1 MTSLKITTTDELLAV
16 LPHQLG
22 HRLDDC
28 IVIALVRDRV
38 LGPVA
43 RTDLPRERD
52 TDACADQLLA
62 SLLRVEPE
70 LALVVGFE
78 SVPGQSRSLRR
89 ALHEGLTGAGVGII
103 DHVVVREGRW
113 WGACCRPCA
122 GSLDGLVAEHAD
134 GHAVPD
140 DASVPAVAELIA
152 TGSAPLASRDQVGA
166 LVAEDPTSSAGVGEA
181 LHLLDGV
188 DPVDAADPVGAADPS
203 DVSAADAGRHEHDLA
218 GGRGDGV
225 PALWARVLAPEGLR
239 GDTFAATDTEVARM
253 LRSLRDKAW
262 RDALVAWM
270 SAVMFPLDLVDDAS
284 SMLLAQSAP
293 AGPVRTATWSRV
305 VLQRLLALSRRTPD
319 ALAEE
324 AAAICTVTACVAWG
338 LGNGSTAGDALSRAL
353 RVQPDYTLALY
364 LSRLVEFQV
373 RPRRQWSDVA
383 A

>member
-122 GSLDGLVAEHAD
+122 GSLDGLVAQHAD

-152 TGSAPLASRDQVGA
+152 TGSAPLASRDQVSA

-188 DPVDAADPVGAADPS
+188 DPVDAADPS

-218 GGRGDGV
+218 GGGRGRV
-225 PALWARVLAPEGLR
+225 PPR
-239 GDTFAATDTEVARM
+239 GGRGG
-253 LRSLRDKAW
+253 
-262 RDALVAWM
+262 
-270 SAVMFPLDLVDDAS
+270 
-284 SMLLAQSAP
+284 AP
-293 AGPVRTATWSRV
+293 AGRGGGPGAGAPPPAT
-305 VLQRLLALSRRTPD
+305 
-319 ALAEE
+319 
-324 AAAICTVTACVAWG
+324 VAPTSG
-338 LGNGSTAGDALSRAL
+338 RGCS
-353 RVQPDYTLALY
+353 
-364 LSRLVEFQV
+364 
-373 RPRRQWSDVA
+373 RPRDCA
-383 A
+383 ATRSPRPTPRSHACFDRCVTRPGATRSSPGCRR